1 MPIRGVLFDVDD
13 TLFDYSASDAAG
25 LLAQLRQEGMLD
37 RFPDPAAAVD
47 LWCGITETEY
57 PRFVRG
63 ELSFTGQ
70 RLARARAFLSHV
82 WRTDPVAIPE
92 AEAIAWFEG
101 YTAHR
106 RAAWAAFP
114 DAAPLLET
122 LAPAFR
128 LGIVSNAAV
137 PAQRRKLEA
146 VGLLSYFGD
155 RLVCSE
161 EHGAGKPDASIFHA
175 GCALLELDPGEVAY
189 VGDRYTIDAIG
200 AQDAGLHACWLDRAN
215 LRGRTGI
222 RPGIHVIGSLTE
234 LPATF
239 PGHRIPL
246 G

>member
-25 LLAQLRQEGMLD
+25 LLAQLRQDDLLA
-37 RFPDPAAAVD
+37 RFPDPAAAVE
-47 LWCGITETEY
+47 LWHGITESEY

-70 RLARARAFLSHV
+70 RLARARAFLSRV
-82 WRTDPVAIPE
+82 WCTAPADIPD
-92 AEAIAWFEG
+92 AEALAWFDA
-101 YTAHR
+101 YSAHR

-137 PAQRRKLEA
+137 PPQRRKLEA

-189 VGDRYTIDAIG
+189 VGDRYTVDALG
-200 AQDAGLHACWLDRAN
+200 AHDAGLHACWLDRGN
-215 LRGRTGI
+215 LRGRTDI
-222 RPGIHVIGSLTE
+222 RPGVHVIESLAE
-234 LPATF
+234 LPGTF
-239 PGHRIPL
+239 PGHRIP
-246 G
+246 GA

>member
-25 LLAQLRQEGMLD
+25 LLAQLGQDGMLD
-37 RFPDPAAAVD
+37 RFPDPAAAVE
-47 LWCGITETEY
+47 LWSGITETEY

-82 WRTDPVAIPE
+82 WRTDPADIPE
-92 AEAIAWFEG
+92 ADAIAWFDG

-114 DAAPLLET
+114 DAAPLLAT

-137 PAQRRKLEA
+137 PPQRRKLEA

-155 RLVCSE
+155 RVVCSE
-161 EHGAGKPDASIFHA
+161 EHGAGKPEASIFHA

-189 VGDRYTIDAIG
+189 VGDRYTVDALG
-200 AQDAGLHACWLDRAN
+200 AHDAGLHACWLDRAN
-215 LRGRTGI
+215 LRAGTDV
-222 RPGIHVIGSLTE
+222 RPGVHVIGSLAE
-234 LPATF
+234 LPGTF
-239 PGHRIPL
+239 PGHRIPVA
-246 G
+246 